1 MIFRLKTRERMP
13 QSPSPVP
20 ARKAN
25 ETLTLLHRVWFQI
38 YWKVS
43 LAKKVLATVSVVLV
57 IYAVINYLDSPVAAP
72 KQLDPEE
79 LPFVAD
85 ETGSVSISLRKDLQE
100 YPENPVKIYLYD
112 LPRRF
117 TYGVIE
123 HHSLARGGKPV
134 VDDVTKLSYPGH
146 QFMPEWY
153 LFRDLLRPDP
163 ERIGSAVVRVSDPA
177 DADLFYVPFFSSLSL
192 IVNPRQPASESG
204 LVPARPVYNDEETQV
219 ALVEWLEEQE
229 YWNRN
234 NGRDHVITASD
245 PSALYKVV
253 DRVKNSVLL
262 VADFGRLRPDQ
273 GSLVKD
279 VVVPYSHRISSFEGD
294 VGVGNRNTLLFFMGA
309 RYRKEVATLLTLQN
323 QPRNH
328 NHRDSKDDSRRRPI
342 AVKHRLLADE
352 DQKCYRV

>member
-1 MIFRLKTRERMP
+1 MVLQLKTRERIP
-13 QSPSPVP
+13 RSPSPVL

-43 LAKKVLATVSVVLV
+43 PAKKFLATVSVVLV
-57 IYAVINYLDSPVAAP
+57 IYAVINYLDSPIASP
-72 KQLDPEE
+72 KLDPEE

-85 ETGSVSISLRKDLQE
+85 EAVSVSISLRKDLPV

-123 HHSLARGGKPV
+123 QHSLARGGKPV
-134 VDDVTKLSYPGH
+134 VDDVTNLSYPGH
-146 QFMPEWY
+146 QYMSEWY

-177 DADLFYVPFFSSLSL
+177 DADLLYVPFFSSLSL

-229 YWNRN
+229 YWKKN
-234 NGRDHVITASD
+234 NGRDHVITATD
-245 PSALYKVV
+245 PNALYKVV

-262 VADFGRLRPDQ
+262 VSDFGRLRPDQ

-294 VGVGNRNTLLFFMGA
+294 VGVGNRNTLLIFMGA
-309 RYRKEVATLLTLQN
+309 RYRKEN
-323 QPRNH
+323 QSWNH
-328 NHRDSKDDSRRRPI
+328 NHHDSKDDSRRRPI
-342 AVKHRLLADE
+342 TVKRRLLTDE
-352 DQKCYRV
+352 DQKCYGI